1 MKQKDS
7 RSILTAPLLLFAATV
22 LAVFFVLKFIETGRY
37 YWLIPFALSL
47 FFLFGALIYAAIT
60 LKERN
65 AKEVFFSR
73 DDLEGKRKIGVLSGI
88 AAAAA
93 FILLSG
99 NLADTEYDYIV
110 NGIRF
115 GDASENFLGKIAGGL
130 ISGVIVYLLVMGIVI
145 LVVFLHDAV
154 QMRAKKT
161 VALLLAVVAALI
173 GGVFLGRALSSVS
186 IRRSVIPQD
195 EFLADPSTVRKGS
208 LVAFGSYPQNG
219 GDPEPIVWR
228 VIEKTDGELTLM
240 SEYGIDA
247 SYYAMEE
254 GRICAYPDSAL
265 RAFVTGPF
273 LSAAFTTE
281 ERARLLPQ
289 PVGADEED
297 FVTVLTLSQ
306 ADKVFG
312 ETAECPATENVK
324 RQLSV
329 NGRGDC
335 EFFLRPDDPDDT
347 DVYYYRFM
355 ELYTKHTRQ
364 MSFSFDIYLRG
375 VRPVIRIASAP

>member
-7 RSILTAPLLLFAATV
+7 SILTAPLMLFASTV
-22 LAVFFVLKFIETGRY
+22 LVVFFVLKFIETGRY
-37 YWLIPFALSL
+37 LWLIPFVLSL
-47 FFLFGALIYAAIT
+47 FFLFGALICAAIT
-60 LKERN
+60 LKKRN
-65 AKEVFFSR
+65 DREVFFSLEDVR
-73 DDLEGKRKIGVLSGI
+73 DKRVIGVLAGI
-88 AAAAA
+88 AAAIV
-93 FILLSG
+93 FILFSG

-130 ISGVIVYLLVMGIVI
+130 ISGVIVYLLAMGIVA
-145 LVVFLHDAV
+145 LVVFLRSAV

-161 VALLLAVVAALI
+161 VALLLAVMAAI
-173 GGVFLGRALSSVS
+173 TGGIFLGRALSTLS
-186 IRRSVIPQD
+186 IRRAVIAQD
-195 EFLADPSTVRKGS
+195 EFLADPDAVRKGS

-219 GDPEPIVWR
+219 TDPEPIVWR
-228 VIEKTDGELTLM
+228 VIGKSNGELTLM
-240 SEYGIDA
+240 SEYGLDA
-247 SYYAMEE
+247 SYYAKEE

-273 LSAAFTTE
+273 LSAAFTAE